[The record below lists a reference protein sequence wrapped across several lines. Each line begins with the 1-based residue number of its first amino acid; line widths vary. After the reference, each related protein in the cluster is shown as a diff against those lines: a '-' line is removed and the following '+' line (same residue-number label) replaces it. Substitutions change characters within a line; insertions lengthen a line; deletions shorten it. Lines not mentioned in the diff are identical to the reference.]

1 MVGLPHSAALGHCSH
16 SQPRMAG
23 RDKGCVLCKG
33 VLSWDG
39 AQPFA
44 GSGWLLKDDQP
55 AAAVSCYDTE
65 ETFVCHLYIYIH
77 ICLVVSCISSCNR
90 SKRAAE

>member
-1 MVGLPHSAALGHCSH
+1 MCHGGAASLRCLRALQP
-16 SQPRMAG
+16 QPRMAE

-44 GSGWLLKDDQP
+44 GSGWLLKDDQR
-55 AAAVSCYDTE
+55 C
-65 ETFVCHLYIYIH
+65 
-77 ICLVVSCISSCNR
+77 CILL
-90 SKRAAE
+90 